1 MNKYTLSIPSLRDA
15 SGAVALILVMWV
27 MVILIAIVGE
37 FSYSMRTELNI
48 TRNFKEEEEAYQNR
62 TGKDRDPL
70 SSRTLSCI
78 LK

>member
-48 TRNFKEEEEAYQNR
+48 TRNFKEEEEAYQLR
-62 TGKDRDPL
+62 LR
-70 SSRTLSCI
+70 SSRLRNPIMYT
-78 LK
+78 

>member
-1 MNKYTLSIPSLRDA
+1 MKKCALPIPSLRDA

-48 TRNFKEEEEAYQNR
+48 TRNFKEEEEAYQ
-62 TGKDRDPL
+62 L
-70 SSRTLSCI
+70 
-78 LK
+78 